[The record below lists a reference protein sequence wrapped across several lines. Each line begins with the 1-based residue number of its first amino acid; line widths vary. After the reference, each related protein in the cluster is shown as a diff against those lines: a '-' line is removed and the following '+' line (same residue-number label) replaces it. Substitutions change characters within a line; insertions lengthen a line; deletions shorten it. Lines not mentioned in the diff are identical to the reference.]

1 MYEDVPIEANIL
13 DGVPELDFDAL
24 TPTDAHKRPKLK
36 KFSQSIYSEVEFS
49 SSAVYDYIQA
59 FYVGFQFDKYNK
71 GQQCFEETTLGL
83 DTAFGFN
90 KRMIQRYT
98 WADPM
103 LYTSQQLAT
112 HINNSWYDCW
122 QFKTDFIDTYEQK
135 KNNFVDFSD
144 LYLSFIFNL
153 LGNSFQL
160 KVASENMLKAS
171 ATHDMVSYF

>member
-1 MYEDVPIEANIL
+1 LYEDVPIEANIL

-24 TPTDAHKRPKLK
+24 TPTDAHKRHKLK
-36 KFSQSIYSEVEFS
+36 KFSQSIYSEVEYS

-122 QFKTDFIDTYEQK
+122 QFKTDFIETYDQK

-160 KVASENMLKAS
+160 KVASENMLEAS
-171 ATHDMVSYF
+171 ATHDMVTYY